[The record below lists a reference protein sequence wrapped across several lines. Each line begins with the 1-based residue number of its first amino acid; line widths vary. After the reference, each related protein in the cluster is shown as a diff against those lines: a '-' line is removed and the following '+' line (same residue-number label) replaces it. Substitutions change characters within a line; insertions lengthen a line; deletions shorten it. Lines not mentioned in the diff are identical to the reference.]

1 MAAAFA
7 SSGSASGAGEARAPA
22 TFMYILMVDVI
33 GPAANSLWAAAA
45 APTLSEQDWV
55 RVKQMTARL
64 AESAQSVSFGGTTA
78 ADIERA
84 KSSAWKSWAA
94 KFTDKVSLAAAA
106 AERKDKIAFTA
117 AADDLLEV
125 CEGCHVAFPQTIR

>member
-1 MAAAFA
+1 
-7 SSGSASGAGEARAPA
+7 
-22 TFMYILMVDVI
+22 MYILMVDVI